1 MLIYTFTNTS
11 LSANYPPTQ
20 NTPRIAQICGAPP
33 KTRMP
38 LQTGRGGIFSRGLS
52 CRAIQLFGEASFCF
66 YLIHQQAILF
76 GRTLAAKAGLDTDNL
91 PALLVFLV
99 LTTLGSVAC
108 LKWIEQPAA
117 RWLKRKIA

>member
-1 MLIYTFTNTS
+1 
-11 LSANYPPTQ
+11 
-20 NTPRIAQICGAPP
+20 
-33 KTRMP
+33 MP
-38 LQTGRGGIFSRGLS
+38 LQTG
-52 CRAIQLFGEASFCF
+52 RAIQLFGEASFCF

>member
-1 MLIYTFTNTS
+1 MESFLFLLKEYYVN
-11 LSANYPPTQ
+11 
-20 NTPRIAQICGAPP
+20 
-33 KTRMP
+33 
-38 LQTGRGGIFSRGLS
+38 
-52 CRAIQLFGEASFCF
+52 QLLHH